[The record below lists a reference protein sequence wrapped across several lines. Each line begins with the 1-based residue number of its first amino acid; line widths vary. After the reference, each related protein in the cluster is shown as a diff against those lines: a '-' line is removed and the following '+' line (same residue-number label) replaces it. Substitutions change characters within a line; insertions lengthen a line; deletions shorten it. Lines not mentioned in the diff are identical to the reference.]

1 MFSHFIRSFAVA
13 LMLLGAQPQAGH
25 AGGRRG
31 QATVGD
37 YRVGW
42 GTMPR
47 PAGERADVLLFTFV
61 WKDPVPS
68 RGVSEADWAFEAQRQ
83 GTDVYTLKTIM
94 GREVYR
100 PARGGVAICTVSAI
114 AKGLCGRKLGL
125 SETKR
130 AEIAASVLRVD
141 GRCTAAPFDP
151 AFNRRMSNA
160 AGGVDQIVVLRAQCR

>member
-13 LMLLGAQPQAGH
+13 LMLLGALPQAGH

-31 QATVGD
+31 QASVGD
-37 YRVGW
+37 YLVSW
-42 GTMPR
+42 ITMPR

-68 RGVSEADWAFEAQRQ
+68 RGGSEADWAFEAQRQ

-160 AGGVDQIVVLRAQCR
+160 AGGVDQIVVLRAKCR